1 MDWDVDYEV
10 KPVTINGKTHSLNPI
25 MADAVTKADADMRK
39 ETGKG
44 LSINSSYRTNQQ
56 QREAYRRY
64 QTGQGGIAAKPGMSR
79 HEKGL
84 AIDVG
89 NYGEAAPYLEKYGL
103 TNPINHDPVHFQFP
117 GAPGAYK
124 PKPAATPIA
133 AAKNMV
139 ADSSN
144 KATPESANNEWEIA
158 AEIPSSQD
166 DQWEVDRSGEPPTSA
181 NINELAP
188 PRPVEGLLPPGARP
202 DERKPLDSF
211 IRRPNLD
218 LTMGLNEPLSKPT
231 DETKGLETL
240 SNIAEGAVKGAYRM
254 VKGGADIAQHTADL
268 ALNAPYDRS
277 KGLFQNVKETLGGTP
292 NQEGVLEPG
301 VGMAEDIAKG
311 LPHQAT
317 VIGGALG
324 LNDNTEA
331 QRDLGGTLFNLA
343 MYGKGLEKPLSKT
356 GEVAGPR
363 IRAGMR
369 SGAERLSESALKIAP
384 SVSEAER
391 QAAIDTQL
399 GRTGERG
406 YLPTRKGNAG
416 LSEDMAATHAKVE
429 QIVDDLTKSGE
440 KIKREDAIKGIDS
453 SIAEYSKL
461 PPEVAKHYT
470 EPLETIKAE
479 YQSGNPEMTPREV
492 QDMKKTIYRLHSG
505 DYEKDTIAKVKAEGE
520 KAIAKT
526 AKEELKRLNPEI
538 KSLNAKN
545 SAQIKLKEALE
556 RASHRIRNMDL
567 SRVGIRSGIGGI
579 VGYAAGGWHGA
590 KVGFLAFLAAQVLDD
605 PVVKARLAIA
615 LDKASR
621 IGEKV
626 ATDPRDKVPVGT
638 WENAPVPPEQ
648 KLLPP
653 GQGFTLLDQT
663 QNRYSPE
670 LAGQLVQKALPAPDP
685 NRSPML
691 TESEIEASG
700 MGREQKDAV
709 FAEKNRERRPAG
721 PSQAPSRSAARVFQ
735 IQAEEDALKPAPQ
748 GPNFIVGRSGKV
760 YAGIPGEKPRESG
773 RLEEMA
779 AKVNLAER
787 EASKVEKSVDKPE
800 NIVVKSK
807 ALTAEQKEARAAKIA
822 ERKAKEANQKGSGM
836 QEASKEPW
844 EITKEEYSRRNA
856 EISIN
861 NSTVLSKLRDKKP
874 EDLMPFWA
882 KLHKDR
888 VTEAVNAGKPVSAEV
903 LKDYPE
909 LTSKETPKSETLKKE
924 QKVMKATGS
933 DLKEQK
939 TSLLKQIDKSLKAA
953 KVSSESDR
961 IKREMKEHQK
971 IFDREIYPTKD
982 RIDSYN
988 KEQKD
993 FINSLKNLHESTG
1006 RLTFETGST
1015 RYTINSDKTSL
1026 EAFRKQV
1033 RGMST
1038 SEMPTTGKG
1047 QPSGPLSKR
1056 IEGEGV
1062 SYYNDFKPR
1071 NLPLESVIR
1080 MSRQANSNFGEP
1092 AILTKDGF
1100 VTNGYVSILPNKKVN
1115 LETNEN
1121 WSMDSI
1127 APKSGLVPANEAM
1140 EFKLERKID
1149 TPKVQFRSESGKSA
1163 IVNAKYVDAVL
1174 TEHPNAKAFVKNDGS
1189 LIVFKEND
1197 KIVGGILPFKDDHF
1211 SSFIEKERKARKIE
1225 SEPDKEAGNTWQT
1238 GRKALE
1244 DFERT

>member
-181 NINELAP
+181 NINELVP
-188 PRPVEGLLPPGARP
+188 PRPVEGPLPPGARP

-218 LTMGLNEPLSKPT
+218 LTMGLDEPLSKPT

-240 SNIAEGAVKGAYRM
+240 SNTAEGAVKGAYRM

-526 AKEELKRLNPEI
+526 AKEELERLNPEI

-590 KVGFLAFLAAQVLDD
+590 EVGFLAAQVLDD

-615 LDKASR
+615 LDKASG

-748 GPNFIVGRSGKV
+748 GTNFIVGRSGKV

-822 ERKAKEANQKGSGM
+822 ERKA
-836 QEASKEPW
+836 
-844 EITKEEYSRRNA
+844 
-856 EISIN
+856 
-861 NSTVLSKLRDKKP
+861 
-874 EDLMPFWA
+874 
-882 KLHKDR
+882 
-888 VTEAVNAGKPVSAEV
+888 
-903 LKDYPE
+903 
-909 LTSKETPKSETLKKE
+909 SETLKKE

-971 IFDREIYPTKD
+971 IFDREKYPTKD

-1038 SEMPTTGKG
+1038 SEMPTAGKG

-1080 MSRQANSNFGEP
+1080 MSRQA
-1092 AILTKDGF
+1092 ILTKDGF
-1100 VTNGYVSILPNKKVN
+1100 VTNGHVLILPNKKVN

-1121 WSMDSI
+1121 WSIDSI

-1140 EFKLERKID
+1140 EFKLETD

-1163 IVNAKYVDAVL
+1163 IANAKYVDAVL
-1174 TEHPNAKAFVKNDGS
+1174 TEHPNAKAFVKNDDS

-1197 KIVGGILPFKDDHF
+1197 KIVGGIMPFEYDYF
-1211 SSFIEKERKARKIE
+1211 SSFIKKERKARKIE

-1238 GRKALE
+1238 SRKALE